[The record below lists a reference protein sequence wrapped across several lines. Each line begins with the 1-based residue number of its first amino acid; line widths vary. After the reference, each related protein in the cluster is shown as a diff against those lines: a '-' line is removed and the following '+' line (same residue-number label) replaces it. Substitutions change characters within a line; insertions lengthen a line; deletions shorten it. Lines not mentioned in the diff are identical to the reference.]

1 MYSDREEI
9 EKFLDDVRKAIIAGK
24 VTLVDRKKNMD
35 TLAEMGLTL
44 RQVYR
49 EICELT
55 FVNYEKGPEIDRDLP
70 KSDMLWIFKTNID
83 HNSIYIKIKVE
94 YKSSGEVK
102 IISFHFDEA

>member
-1 MYSDREEI
+1 VYSSREEI
-9 EKFLDDVRKAIIAGK
+9 EKFLDDVRKAIRAGK
-24 VTLVDRKKNMD
+24 VTLVDRYKNMN

-55 FVNYEKGPEIDRDLP
+55 FVNYETGPEIDRDFP
-70 KSDMLWIFKTNID
+70 ESDMLWIFKTNID

-94 YKSSGEVK
+94 YRVNGDVK
-102 IISFHFDEA
+102 IISFHFDGA